1 MVKVFHIR
9 FVSHTS
15 NYKLLAVSAQRRR
28 RRKYDSNRCI
38 NCCVLYLLLLV
49 LTASFCQADNNPVI
63 QLSVVRTLSLLLL
76 RFLLLGIISTTSPH
90 QNLINPVAATSPRP
104 QWRNIANVTRKGVA
118 TQREST
124 AYDSNSSRPRKL
136 KSKSILLGRGKSGY
150 LLKIKS
156 STGSICTRLLAALI
170 SSSKSAMLL

>member
-49 LTASFCQADNNPVI
+49 LTASFCQADNNPVL

-76 RFLLLGIISTTSPH
+76 RFLLLGTISTTSPH
-90 QNLINPVAATSPRP
+90 QNLINQVAATSPRP
-104 QWRNIANVTRKGVA
+104 QWRNIANVTRKGA
-118 TQREST
+118 

-156 STGSICTRLLAALI
+156 STGSICTRLLSALI